1 MPYLWHRLQALVCPQ
16 HPEHP
21 GVLFVCLFTLVH
33 LGPGSLRKPLLSSL
47 IFSLVVCETNHK
59 ILSSYD
65 TCYVGGAG
73 LGTERSLLEQTS
85 NCVCRC
91 YCVALPSLTAPH
103 ALFQMCSPPPLR
115 AAGAGGRRAVYTAPS
130 VVPARVSS
138 SSVLAFHPSNP
149 LLSNTLMIWGRL
161 GRWGRSVGQGIFP
174 SEGGGPALWFPPGVT
189 SGREGWPPERAGR

>member
-21 GVLFVCLFTLVH
+21 LFFFFFTLMH
-33 LGPGSLRKPLLSSL
+33 LGPGSLRKPLLPSL
-47 IFSLVVCETNHK
+47 IFSLVVCKTNHK
-59 ILSSYD
+59 ILSNYD

-85 NCVCRC
+85 NCVCHC
-91 YCVALPSLTAPH
+91 YCIASPSLTAPH

-115 AAGAGGRRAVYTAPS
+115 AAGAEGLYRYLLVWPQQE
-130 VVPARVSS
+130 
-138 SSVLAFHPSNP
+138 SVLPASSLSTRLSPY
-149 LLSNTLMIWGRL
+149 SNTLMIWGRL
-161 GRWGRSVGQGIFP
+161 GRWGRPVGQGIFP